1 VSASDADS
9 LLGVARRLWP
19 EPARIDLTRR
29 PPGSSD
35 RTRDWLVLP
44 SVSRPWLLLP
54 AARPAAAGA
63 LLRDDHGQRSPRLVR
78 ALASLHRRRLL
89 ARLPLARLRVSDGD
103 EADTIEAELHRILG
117 TSGALVVRLG
127 RRRWNRSVV
136 LRPLDAAGGTLAFV
150 KAAASPTGATA
161 LRREGDNLRRV
172 AELAPKLVE
181 SPEVLHRGCWRGLEL
196 LALSPLVGDKSATAR
211 TRAPTAAM
219 RALALATDEGPKPL
233 GESAAYDRWI
243 AGARDLTSSTQR
255 DRLMEGVDTVGSRLG
270 DVEVPIGCWHGDWV
284 PWNMTWHGDRVLLWD
299 WEHFDEGVPVGF
311 DGLHYRAQQLRMSNG
326 TGPAAEDL
334 WVHDATEWLL
344 DTFELG
350 LRQIRAVVLAYLLEI
365 NLRYLR
371 DRANDPRGTPPRAGW
386 GLPLISR
393 LTTEWT

>member
-1 VSASDADS
+1 MNALESQS

-19 EPARIDLTRR
+19 EPARITLTRR
-29 PPGSSD
+29 RPGSSD

-44 SVSRPWLLLP
+44 SVDRPWLLMP
-54 AARPAAAGA
+54 AERPAAAGA

-78 ALASLHRRRLL
+78 ALASLHRRSLL
-89 ARLPLARLRVSDGD
+89 ARLPLTRLRVSDGD

-117 TSGALVVRLG
+117 TSSALVVRLG

-150 KAAASPTGATA
+150 KSAASPSTAAA
-161 LRREGDNLRRV
+161 LRREDDNLRRV
-172 AELAPKLVE
+172 AELAPKRVE
-181 SPEVLHRGCWRGLEL
+181 WPEVMHRGCWRDLEL
-196 LALSPLVGDKSATAR
+196 LALSPLVGDKSASAR
-211 TRAPTAAM
+211 TKAPTAAM
-219 RALALATDEGPKPL
+219 RALGLAAHEGPNAL
-233 GESAAYDRWI
+233 GESEACDRWV
-243 AGARDLTSSTQR
+243 AGAKELTSSTQR
-255 DRLMEGVDTVGSRLG
+255 DQLIEGIDTVVSRLG

-311 DGLHYRAQQLRMSNG
+311 DGLHYRAQQLRMTNG
-326 TGPAAEDL
+326 TDLAAEDL
-334 WVHDATEWLL
+334 WVHDASEWLL
-344 DTFELG
+344 DTFQLG
-350 LRQIRAVVLAYLLEI
+350 FRQIRAVVLAYLLEI

-371 DRANDPRGTPPRAGW
+371 DRADDPRGIPPRAGW

>member
-1 VSASDADS
+1 VSGSDADS

-19 EPARIDLTRR
+19 EPARINLTRR
-29 PPGSSD
+29 PASSSD

-44 SVSRPWLLLP
+44 SVNRPWLLLP

-63 LLRDDHGQRSPRLVR
+63 LVRDDHGQRSPRLGR

-103 EADTIEAELHRILG
+103 DADTIEAELHRILG
-117 TSGALVVRLG
+117 TSSALVVRLG

-150 KAAASPTGATA
+150 KSAASPIGAAT

-181 SPEVLHRGCWRGLEL
+181 WPEVMHRGRWRDLEL
-196 LALSPLVGDKSATAR
+196 LALSPLVGDESATTR
-211 TRAPTAAM
+211 TKAPTAAM
-219 RALALATDEGPKPL
+219 HALALASDGGSLAL
-233 GESAAYDRWI
+233 GESAACRGWH
-243 AGARDLTSSTQR
+243 AGTQDLASSTQR
-255 DRLMEGVDTVGSRLG
+255 DQLIEGVDTVVSRLG

-311 DGLHYRAQQLRMSNG
+311 DGLHYRAQQLRMSGG
-326 TGPAAEDL
+326 TGIAAEDL
-334 WVHDATEWLL
+334 WVQDASEWLL
-344 DTFELG
+344 DTFQLG
-350 LRQIRAVVLAYLLEI
+350 PRQIRAVLLAYLLEI

-371 DRANDPRGTPPRAGW
+371 DRAGDPRGTRPRAGW
-386 GLPLISR
+386 GLPLIGR
-393 LTTEWT
+393 LGAEWK